1 MAKRFLK
8 TAVVSA
14 LFALTLAVS
23 ASAASAGGATT
34 TTAVNFRTGAGT
46 NYGIISTLPAGT
58 HVVVSTRSSGGW
70 ATVVYNGTVGYIS
83 SDYLKRANEMDASF
97 GTGTI
102 NGSYVRMRSGASTS
116 SSILGTYNSGTTMT
130 ITGAENGW
138 TKVTIGGVSGYI
150 RSDYVS
156 GGGADSKAGYI
167 KGTGVR
173 MRSGAS
179 TTSSILGVYNT
190 GTKMTITGESGN
202 WYKVSY
208 SGRDGYVS
216 KDYMTTTKPGN
227 GGGSTSQ
234 TGYIKGN
241 DVRLRSGA
249 GTNYSILGTY
259 NNGTPLTITGTSG
272 NWTAVTINGVKGYVN
287 STYVTTTKSD
297 GGSKPSGSIGETIV
311 ATAKQYMGA
320 PYVYGGMSPSGFDCS
335 GFVNYVYKLCGYSMS
350 RVASSIYNNNGTY
363 VEKANLQ
370 LGDLVFFASNSSSI
384 GHVGIYIGN
393 GQFIHS
399 SSGAGCVVIS
409 DLSSSYY
416 LKNYVGAKRIA
427 G

>member
-130 ITGAENGW
+130 ITGVNGAWYKVSYNGTTGYVHSDYVSLSGVRTAAAARAAPTVRSRAAMCVCAPARARTTPSSARTRMARALTVTGTENGW

-167 KGTGVR
+167 KAPACVCARVR
-173 MRSGAS
+173 ARPAP
-179 TTSSILGVYNT
+179 SSAC
-190 GTKMTITGESGN
+190 ITPA
-202 WYKVSY
+202 
-208 SGRDGYVS
+208 R
-216 KDYMTTTKPGN
+216 
-227 GGGSTSQ
+227 
-234 TGYIKGN
+234 
-241 DVRLRSGA
+241 R
-249 GTNYSILGTY
+249 
-259 NNGTPLTITGTSG
+259 
-272 NWTAVTINGVKGYVN
+272 
-287 STYVTTTKSD
+287 
-297 GGSKPSGSIGETIV
+297 
-311 ATAKQYMGA
+311 
-320 PYVYGGMSPSGFDCS
+320 
-335 GFVNYVYKLCGYSMS
+335 
-350 RVASSIYNNNGTY
+350 
-363 VEKANLQ
+363 
-370 LGDLVFFASNSSSI
+370 
-384 GHVGIYIGN
+384 
-393 GQFIHS
+393 
-399 SSGAGCVVIS
+399 
-409 DLSSSYY
+409 
-416 LKNYVGAKRIA
+416 
-427 G
+427 

>member
-23 ASAASAGGATT
+23 ASAASDGGATT

-58 HVVVSTRSSGGW
+58 HVVVSSQSSGSW

-102 NGSYVRMRSGASTS
+102 DGSYVRMRSGASTS

-130 ITGAENGW
+130 
-138 TKVTIGGVSGYI
+138 VTGVSG
-150 RSDYVS
+150 
-156 GGGADSKAGYI
+156 A
-167 KGTGVR
+167 
-173 MRSGAS
+173 
-179 TTSSILGVYNT
+179 
-190 GTKMTITGESGN
+190 

-208 SGRDGYVS
+208 SGKDGYVC
-216 KDYMTTTKPGN
+216 KDYMTTTKPNN

-297 GGSKPSGSIGETIV
+297 GGSTGSSTPSGSIGETIV